1 MIIILKMIN
10 GLKFTFR
17 LSSFYNFENLI
28 FSYSFYFRKRD
39 IPFSLTKKK
48 KEEEEEETSVQFFNS
63 VKCTCQKA

>member
-1 MIIILKMIN
+1 MIN
-10 GLKFTFR
+10 GLTFTFR

-48 KEEEEEETSVQFFNS
+48 EEEEETSVQFF
-63 VKCTCQKA
+63 

>member
-1 MIIILKMIN
+1 MIN

-48 KEEEEEETSVQFFNS
+48 EE
-63 VKCTCQKA
+63 

>member
-1 MIIILKMIN
+1 MIN

-48 KEEEEEETSVQFFNS
+48 KKKKKHQYNLLNF
-63 VKCTCQKA
+63 VKSSCQKA